1 MDIDNNNDDLSNLTD
16 LIADSTE
23 DREVVKSVLDESDQ
37 TGELEDTSKKMRQAL
52 DDILNKQTQI
62 EDEPA
67 SDSKEEP
74 VADKKLEDVTQEQKK
89 NQHINRIFGS
99 DTKLSDSYAADMEIT
114 TKSHLLDDIDRL
126 YKSLRIDN
134 QDVSGIQ
141 PVNFTSS
148 IEEIKG
154 VHGILTRKN
163 KRSRLVNSSRE
174 VLTML
179 AFGLETLFDGKR
191 EFFGYKPDLTGWS
204 DTVRVKARRLEY
216 ELSSLAESMFDG
228 SNVSN
233 GAIIAF
239 ELLPSAVIYSRD
251 RNRTKENDTA
261 HDAEYQDAMG
271 RLNSEK

>member
-1 MDIDNNNDDLSNLTD
+1 MDTDINNDDINNLTD
-16 LIADSTE
+16 LIADNPE
-23 DREVVKSVLDESDQ
+23 DREIVKSVLDESDNS
-37 TGELEDTSKKMRQAL
+37 TEIMDTSKKMKQEL
-52 DDILNKQTQI
+52 DDILNSQH
-62 EDEPA
+62 DEEP
-67 SDSKEEP
+67 SEYKEEP
-74 VADKKLEDVTQEQKK
+74 IADKKLEDVTQEQKK
-89 NQHINRIFGS
+89 NHHINQIFGS
-99 DTKLSDSYAADMEIT
+99 DTKLSDSYAVDMEIN

-134 QDVSGIQ
+134 QDVTGIQ

-271 RLNSEK
+271 RLNSDK